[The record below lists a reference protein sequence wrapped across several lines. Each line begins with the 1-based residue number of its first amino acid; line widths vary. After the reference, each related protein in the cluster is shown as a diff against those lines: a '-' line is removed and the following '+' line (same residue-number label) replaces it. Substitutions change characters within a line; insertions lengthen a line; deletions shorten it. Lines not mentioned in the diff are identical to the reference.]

1 VLVRVFDRIEDLRV
15 CLAVI
20 DRHWT
25 GGAYYKLVV
34 GNGQAAGFPI
44 PEDVAAHAD
53 RVIELNANPGHRS
66 GSSQLLLAGLDH
78 VPDDCR
84 HTILLEA
91 DTWIFTDAVLRR
103 YMKLMDARQAVWAGA
118 EWIEKHWSLAL
129 DAAVVRTSY
138 AREHPGIFDF
148 RAQAESWVA
157 GYLLDDRQRFVTI
170 REHMP
175 VHRPRAMKTSYDV
188 YGGRFRSFPAGQMVT
203 HHIADLAHGLET
215 KKEKAN
221 ICLGRR
227 VFDVGDDAEIAR
239 EHKRLRRVVALA
251 RVYPRSRWFKKKTR
265 RP

>member
-15 CLAVI
+15 CLSVI
-20 DRHWT
+20 DKHWT

-34 GNGQAAGFPI
+34 GNGQAAGFPV
-44 PEDVAAHAD
+44 PQDVAAQAD

-91 DTWIFTDAVLRR
+91 DTWIFTDTVLRK
-103 YMKLMDARQAVWAGA
+103 YMKLMDARRAVWASA

-129 DAAVVRTSY
+129 DAAIVRTSY
-138 AREHPGIFDF
+138 AKEHPGIFDF

-203 HHIADLAHGLET
+203 HHIADLDHGLET
-215 KKEKAN
+215 KKLKAN

-227 VFDVGDDAEIAR
+227 VFDVGGDAEIAR
-239 EHKRLRRVVALA
+239 EHRRLRRIAALA
-251 RVYPRSRWFKKKTR
+251 RVCPRSRWFKTR